1 MTEPLQPSPS
11 AEGPAP
17 PDKEL
22 PEWPPVT
29 TESRQWTP
37 VHTGH
42 ISRTQLRRIA
52 GPYQA
57 AVAAPIAHVE
67 RLPVAGDVLALAEEA
82 TTEIARFD
90 GRVGGLIAPFAS
102 VLLRSESAASSKI
115 EKLSASAKA
124 IALAEIGARRT
135 GNAGLIVAN
144 TRAMEAAIALADTLD
159 GQAIIAMQE
168 ALLGDHD
175 PEFVGGWRGEQVWI
189 GGSDFGPHNAVFIPP
204 HHSRVPADIDDLVAF
219 LARDDLPVLAQAAIA
234 HAQFET
240 IHPFPDGNGR
250 TGRALVHALLR
261 ARGVTTN
268 VTIPVSAGLL
278 TDTAAY
284 FDALTSYRDG
294 DPARIVTALAHA
306 AFAAIH
312 NGGLLVDD
320 LREIAESWQQRVKAR
335 RDSAVWRIVDDLIAH
350 PALSWSTLEKT
361 FGLASTSAY
370 RAIDHLEDAGVLTE
384 LSGKG
389 WGRVWVAPEVLVA
402 LDAFAARAGRRN
414 RA

>member
-1 MTEPLQPSPS
+1 MTEP
-11 AEGPAP
+11 
-17 PDKEL
+17 EL

-29 TESRQWTP
+29 TESRPWSAAR
-37 VHTGH
+37 TGH
-42 ISRTQLRRIA
+42 ISRNQLRRIA

-57 AVAAPIAHVE
+57 TIVAPIAPIE
-67 RLPVAGDVLALAEEA
+67 RLPIAGDVLALAEEA

-115 EKLSASAKA
+115 EKLTASAKA

-144 TRAMEAAIALADTLD
+144 TRAMEAAIALADALD
-159 GQAIIAMQE
+159 GQAIIEMQE
-168 ALLGDHD
+168 ALLGDHN
-175 PEFVGGWRGEQVWI
+175 PEFVGGWRREQVWI
-189 GGSDFGPHNAVFIPP
+189 GGSNFGPHNAVFVPP
-204 HHSRVPADIDDLVAF
+204 HHSRVPSDIDDLVSF

-250 TGRALVHALLR
+250 TGRALIHALLR
-261 ARGVTTN
+261 AKGVTTN

-294 DPARIVTALAHA
+294 EPAPIVTALAEA

-320 LREIAESWQQRVKAR
+320 LKQIAESWQQRVKAR
-335 RDSAVWRIVDDLIAH
+335 RDSAVWRIVDDLIVH

-361 FGLASTSAY
+361 FGLASASAY
-370 RAIDHLEDAGVLTE
+370 RAIDHLVDAEVLIET
-384 LSGKG
+384 SGRE
-389 WGRVWVAPEVLVA
+389 WGRIWIAPEVLAA